1 MGAGGVLELDRIDT
15 YRGPAQILRGVSLG
29 VGEGE
34 AVCLV
39 GRNGAGKTTTID
51 SVMGLLPVRSGRIM
65 FRGSDVTRVP
75 PHQRARQ
82 GIGYAPEDAGIF
94 PDLTV
99 AENFQITHWL
109 SRPTGDRGAALTREV
124 EERIFALFPEVRA
137 FTQRRGLHLSGGQ
150 KKMVAI
156 ARAMALS
163 PAVLLLDEPFEG
175 LAPVVVSRLIEAVK
189 RIKGMGI
196 SVLIAESNLMNAMR
210 VADRLY
216 AIDRGEI
223 IFEGPPRGA
232 LENAEVMK
240 TIRG

>member
-1 MGAGGVLELDRIDT
+1 MLEIEGINT
-15 YRGPAQILRGVSLG
+15 YRGPAQVLRKVSLG
-29 VGEGE
+29 VGDAES
-34 AVCLV
+34 VCLV

-51 SVMGLLPVRSGRIM
+51 SIIGLLPVRSGK
-65 FRGSDVTRVP
+65 VTFQGRDISGLP
-75 PHQRARQ
+75 PHQRARL
-82 GIGYAPEDAGIF
+82 GIGYAPEDAGLF

-99 AENFQITHWL
+99 EENFQICRWMAQA
-109 SRPTGDRGAALTREV
+109 SARGAQVNEAETN
-124 EERIFALFPEVRA
+124 ERIFAVFPEVRA
-137 FTQRRGLHLSGGQ
+137 FTERRGLYLSGGE

-163 PAVLLLDEPFEG
+163 PAILLLDEPFEG

-189 RIKGMGI
+189 KIKAMGI
-196 SVLIAESNLMNAMR
+196 SVLIAESHLANAGR

-223 IFEGPPRGA
+223 IYEGDPKRA
-232 LENAEVMK
+232 FQNEEVMK